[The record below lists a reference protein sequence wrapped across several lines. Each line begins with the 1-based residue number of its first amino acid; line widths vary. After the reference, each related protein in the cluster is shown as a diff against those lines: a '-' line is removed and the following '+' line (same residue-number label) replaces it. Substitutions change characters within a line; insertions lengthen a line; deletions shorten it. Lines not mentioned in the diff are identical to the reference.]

1 MKSFFNLR
9 LMPFYGFICPIASFY
24 KFALFYGGNS
34 AGGRGDT
41 TSASTD
47 SSSHTTVSTTNQQV
61 GASEGSTAFGANST
75 VNITS
80 SDSAVVAG
88 AFDFGGKALDT
99 NLKATQDAL
108 FFASKSGS
116 EANALVSKVLDK
128 NPTPTND
135 NVALLQGVS
144 SVVSANLAAASKTA
158 DSAGNKNLVVSVS
171 VIGAILAGLFL
182 FQRGK

>member
-1 MKSFFNLR
+1 MKFLPFFLSYSW
-9 LMPFYGFICPIASFY
+9 LASRCILY
-24 KFALFYGGNS
+24 WGGNS
-34 AGGRGDT
+34 LGGQGDNKS
-41 TSASTD
+41 TSSSTDAST
-47 SSSHTTVSTTNQQV
+47 HTTVTTTNQQV

-80 SDSAVVAG
+80 SDSAVVMG
-88 AFDFGGKALDT
+88 ALNFGGKALDS
-99 NLKATQDAL
+99 NNKAMQDAL

-116 EANALVSKVLDK
+116 EANALVAKVLDK

-135 NVALLQGVS
+135 NVALLEGVS

-171 VIGAILAGLFL
+171 VIGAILAGLFF